1 MTFVRMNKS
10 SRHRVNSVAG
20 QVGGERRGIAARGRA
35 LGVLVERRVV
45 GAREVD
51 DGRRGGFTD
60 GESVVEATGVDH
72 VARIELLARGV
83 RAAWWMG
90 SDCRW
95 VWKCRMWMEMA
106 EMAAAWSGRGCAVE
120 DVVGI
125 WNVLALPAILVE
137 VVGSVMVFG
146 VDTRMT
152 GEGAFG
158 AGMDDAGMSL
168 FIRHG
173 RWFQLPTSF
182 ASSDVLISGELYI
195 L

>member
-10 SRHRVNSVAG
+10 SRHRVNCVVG

-125 WNVLALPAILVE
+125 WNVLALPAIG
-137 VVGSVMVFG
+137 GSWVCHG
-146 VDTRMT
+146 VCGRYS
-152 GEGAFG
+152 
-158 AGMDDAGMSL
+158 DDRG
-168 FIRHG
+168 G
-173 RWFQLPTSF
+173 GVW
-182 ASSDVLISGELYI
+182 GWNG
-195 L
+195 